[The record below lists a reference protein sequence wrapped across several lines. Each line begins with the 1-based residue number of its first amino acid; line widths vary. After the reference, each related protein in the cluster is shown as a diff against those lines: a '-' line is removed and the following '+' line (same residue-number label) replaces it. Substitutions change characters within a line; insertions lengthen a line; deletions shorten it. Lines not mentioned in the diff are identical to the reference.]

1 MRLIPS
7 PSQAAKSKIQ
17 NSLKMM
23 NLHQKMRRPSGE
35 SELNTSSFHEINDK
49 GNSTVIIP
57 EKTSNQVETKKA
69 VATPNT
75 PEILPVVTAKKGNLL
90 NDPYL
95 HRQIF
100 ENTFMLCYLK
110 RIIFMSFFKQSS
122 FKLFS

>member
-100 ENTFMLCYLK
+100 EKHFYSTLSEKNYFHVFLQAIK
-110 RIIFMSFFKQSS
+110 F
-122 FKLFS
+122 

>member
-1 MRLIPS
+1 
-7 PSQAAKSKIQ
+7 
-17 NSLKMM
+17 M

-110 RIIFMSFFKQSS
+110 RIIFTSFFKQSS
-122 FKLFS
+122 FKLFSWIELHRNFSIF